1 MARCSQLL
9 GSKNNSATFRATAK
23 SYASLAAEQG
33 FPAIV
38 FIDAPA
44 ALSPIVELAGPY
56 TQPVDESPGADLG
69 FFSDQ
74 HRTKSTT
81 RSRTSCGRR
90 TLRTPLAAVHVP
102 RTDRKPALYPTS
114 AALEWQPS
122 LPRHSAFA
130 LFSYVFSVILTEER
144 SLQFLLRQD
153 IWQIILTFN
162 DSQNHF
168 RHGSGW
174 LLKAAR

>member
-69 FFSDQ
+69 FF
-74 HRTKSTT
+74 
-81 RSRTSCGRR
+81 
-90 TLRTPLAAVHVP
+90 
-102 RTDRKPALYPTS
+102 PTS
-114 AALEWQPS
+114 IGRNLPPGPAHRAAEELLEHRWLQS
-122 LPRHSAFA
+122 MFLAQIGNRHFIQQ
-130 LFSYVFSVILTEER
+130 VPP
-144 SLQFLLRQD
+144 
-153 IWQIILTFN
+153 
-162 DSQNHF
+162 
-168 RHGSGW
+168 
-174 LLKAAR
+174 